1 MYNFSFYHL
10 NNLNDRRWPP
20 RTGRTAPSAS
30 RRRQPSA
37 ACATS
42 HRRGRSL
49 SPPLLAPRAVIAITV
64 DRTIGGRP
72 PPPLVHQ
79 AVMVV
84 LALASRAMLP
94 MSHVTRRRCPSLV
107 DVARRSSMSHL
118 WSPLMSHA
126 DARCSCLE
134 TPSSTF
140 ARRRSRLVRYQPLP
154 EIETLIPRV
163 RTAFMDARGLGC
175 LRWCS

>member
-1 MYNFSFYHL
+1 MYVLLARLVSIWVWKQQPWFEYPFVYNFSFYHL

-20 RTGRTAPSAS
+20 RIGRTAPSAS
-30 RRRQPSA
+30 RRRRPSA

-49 SPPLLAPRAVIAITV
+49 SPPLLAPRAVIATTV

-94 MSHVTRRRCPSLV
+94 MLHVTCRRRPPLV
-107 DVARRSSMSHL
+107 DVTLLVAPHVS
-118 WSPLMSHA
+118 
-126 DARCSCLE
+126 
-134 TPSSTF
+134 
-140 ARRRSRLVRYQPLP
+140 RRRSLLVPRDAVVNVRSS
-154 EIETLIPRV
+154 TLSPRAIS
-163 RTAFMDARGLGC
+163 TAARN
-175 LRWCS
+175 RNPNP